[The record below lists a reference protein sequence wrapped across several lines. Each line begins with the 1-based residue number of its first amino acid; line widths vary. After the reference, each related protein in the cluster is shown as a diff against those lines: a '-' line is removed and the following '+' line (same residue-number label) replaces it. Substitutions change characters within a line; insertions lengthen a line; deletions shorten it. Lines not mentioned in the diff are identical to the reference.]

1 MEHVVVHVKIVEIR
15 MALPMFGGSAPPSWL
30 NAELRYRRV
39 DMLKRDC
46 GKSPESLFL
55 LRIK

>member
-15 MALPMFGGSAPPSWL
+15 DGIANVWWQRSPSWL